1 MTADDDD
8 DDDDDLRPT
17 IYLTLKVLKISREL
31 TANTEELHH
40 RLITS
45 HCLVYDLANISRK
58 LGYQIDSHDLVL
70 SVFET
75 SGKPFMGKDKPG
87 RNRKGLGFGLGYVE
101 FEEALAEMRVVLPP
115 DSFSHFW
122 AMAETGYMV
131 ENLPPRIEV
140 SAETSRD
147 HSKRLNVTKFT
158 LAASREFGQES
169 HPVVAELRAMAASG
183 RSLLYKIFA
192 AFLVIWIVM
201 IILDWLRH

>member
-1 MTADDDD
+1 MTDDE
-8 DDDDDLRPT
+8 DDDLRPT

-31 TANTEELHH
+31 TASTEEPHD

-45 HCLVYDLANISRK
+45 HCLVYDLGNISRK
-58 LGYQIDSHDLVL
+58 LGYEIDSHDLVL
-70 SVFET
+70 RVLEM
-75 SGKPFMGKDKPG
+75 SGEPFMGKDKPG
-87 RNRKGLGFGLGYVE
+87 RDRKGLGYGLGRLK
-101 FEEALAEMRVVLPP
+101 FDEALSEMRIVLPP
-115 DSFSHFW
+115 DSFSQFW

-140 SAETSRD
+140 TAETSRD
-147 HSKRLNVTKFT
+147 HSKTLNVTEFT

-201 IILDWLRH
+201 IVLDWLRH